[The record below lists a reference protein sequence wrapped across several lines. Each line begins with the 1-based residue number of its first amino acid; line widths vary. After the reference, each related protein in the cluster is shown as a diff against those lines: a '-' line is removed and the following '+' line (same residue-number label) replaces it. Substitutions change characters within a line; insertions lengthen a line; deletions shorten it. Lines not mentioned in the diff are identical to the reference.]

1 MNISKAAKLA
11 ELPVKTVRYYADIG
25 LVAESGRSESG
36 YRAYDHAALRKLV
49 FVRKARAI
57 GFSIEECRELIG
69 LYQDSS
75 RSSADVKRIA
85 GHRLEQIEAKQQEL
99 ASLHQ
104 ELSRLIASCR
114 GDERADCPIMD
125 FLG

>member
-1 MNISKAAKLA
+1 MNISTAAKLA
-11 ELPVKTVRYYADIG
+11 DLPVKTVRYYADIG
-25 LVAESGRSESG
+25 LVVESGRSESG
-36 YRAYDHAALRKLV
+36 YRVYDDAALRKLA
-49 FVRKARAI
+49 FIRKARAI
-57 GFSIEECRELIG
+57 GFSIDECRELIG
-69 LYQDSS
+69 LYQDSA

-99 ASLHQ
+99 ASLHH

-114 GDERADCPIMD
+114 GDERADCPIID

>member
-1 MNISKAAKLA
+1 MNISEAAKKA

-25 LVAESGRSESG
+25 LVAESGRSDAG
-36 YRAYDHAALRKLV
+36 YRAYDDSTLRRLV

-57 GFSIEECRELIG
+57 GFSIDECRELIG
-69 LYQDSS
+69 LYQDSG
-75 RSSADVKRIA
+75 RSSADVKRLA
-85 GHRLEQIEAKQQEL
+85 GHRLQEIEAKQREL
-99 ASLHQ
+99 ASLHH